1 MNMNRIKKVI
11 VVYGGGSSGKT
22 TSLRMLC
29 QSLLSGKKQTDFTL
43 IKGDAYQDLVNPP
56 NNVQIN
62 RPDVML
68 AVHHNGK
75 LVGVGTAGDI
85 WDSVWQ
91 NFMFFDQCY
100 PDESFDVVF
109 VAIRE
114 QHRQKG
120 VGDCGRSFPLM
131 ALEELEC
138 QYGLQVQ
145 RPFVRV
151 LKVPKKT
158 GNFKITCQ
166 SNNQN
171 LAQKLLAMV

>member
-1 MNMNRIKKVI
+1 MNMNRIKKVV
-11 VVYGGGSSGKT
+11 VVYGSGSSGKT

-29 QSLLSGKKQTDFTL
+29 QSLLVGKKSKDYIL
-43 IKGDAYQDLVNPP
+43 IKDDAYSDLVNPP
-56 NNVQIN
+56 NNIQVN

-68 AVHHNGK
+68 AVHHNEK

-100 PDESFDVVF
+100 PAEQFDMVF

-114 QHRQKG
+114 QCRQKG
-120 VGDCGRSFPLM
+120 IGDSGRSFPLM

-138 QYGLQVQ
+138 QYGLQVK
-145 RPFVRV
+145 RPFERV
-151 LKVPKKT
+151 TKVSKNTP
-158 GNFKITCQ
+158 NFKNACQ
-166 SNNQN
+166 MSNQA
-171 LAQKLLAMV
+171 LANKLVAMI